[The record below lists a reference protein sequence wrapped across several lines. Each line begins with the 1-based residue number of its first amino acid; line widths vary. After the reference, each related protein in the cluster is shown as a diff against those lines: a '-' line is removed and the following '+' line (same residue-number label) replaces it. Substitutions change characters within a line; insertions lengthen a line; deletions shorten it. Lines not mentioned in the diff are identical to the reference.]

1 MIIGLQPDFG
11 WPHHFCIFFVLV
23 DVYYIYMVQ
32 RSNPP
37 PPRPWSWVSHS
48 TVPLPPCG
56 VVGVWYGMLSM
67 HGVYGRSSM
76 AERMVCLVCMIGMVQ
91 YVWHEWLVLYGW

>member
-1 MIIGLQPDFG
+1 M
-11 WPHHFCIFFVLV
+11 VL
-23 DVYYIYMVQ
+23 
-32 RSNPP
+32 SP
-37 PPRPWSWVSHS
+37 
-48 TVPLPPCG
+48 PPCG